1 MKNIIFNMKKCII
14 LILCVTLMF
23 TCFVACENKK
33 DETEETKEFGLTEH
47 TFTEH
52 ILVEETITEHI
63 LYENEED

>member
-1 MKNIIFNMKKCII
+1 MKNIIFNTKKCII
-14 LILCVTLMF
+14 MILCVTLM
-23 TCFVACENKK
+23 TCFVACGNKK
-33 DETEETKEFGLTEH
+33 DETEDTKEFGLTEH